1 MSIKNTSYYGV
12 YASGE
17 KIATLSLDP
26 GVKVHGEQILKEENR
41 EYRVWDPQRSKLAA
55 ALKKGLKT
63 WPFKEGVRVL
73 YLGAAAGATVSYI
86 SDIVGETGRVYAV
99 EFSPESM
106 KDLIMRCSGR
116 KNVWP
121 ILADA
126 RLPDKYAYVGEVDV
140 LFEDVAQP
148 DQDRILIMNSRY
160 LKRGG
165 IAMIAVKSQSIDVR
179 FKPREIYERVLENLS
194 GTFEIV
200 ERFELDPYE
209 KHHMFIVGRKR

>member
-12 YASGE
+12 YACGE
-17 KIATLSLDP
+17 KIATLNLDP
-26 GVKVHGEQILKEENR
+26 GVKVHGEQILKEGNR
-41 EYRVWDPQRSKLAA
+41 EYRVWDPHRSKLAA

-63 WPFKEGVRVL
+63 WPFKEGVHVL

-106 KDLIMRCSGR
+106 KDLIMRCGSR